1 MAGNKEQL
9 LSKIADLE
17 QQLVDRNN
25 ELAVFRA
32 ELNKTNEKLSLLLGK
47 IKKELKYSQDLQRYL
62 IPTEFPSIPGFEFSS
77 KYIAGEKE
85 GGDYFDIFPHDD
97 KSKFG
102 ILMASCSGYMISAL
116 LMSTLLKLSSLMET
130 KKNPNP
136 NQAVNAI
143 LTDLK
148 KEMGPDQSVDLMY
161 SVFDRKK
168 FELNYICMGD
178 VTALV
183 QRATDQKVIPFEEK
197 MPAITKKLNEELRV
211 GHLAINPNDRLVFAT
226 KGCHLVQG
234 QDHEHYGKARFLQS
248 IVSAPSRG
256 VHKLRN
262 KICFDIDGYQI
273 SERPN
278 RDMTIVVAEV
288 KDKVIKLA

>member
-1 MAGNKEQL
+1 MSKKEEHL

-25 ELAVFRA
+25 ELAVFRG
-32 ELNKTNEKLSLLLGK
+32 ELNKTNEKLSTLLTKLK
-47 IKKELKYSQDLQRYL
+47 YELKYSQELQRYL

-102 ILMASCSGYMISAL
+102 IIMASCSGYMLSAL
-116 LMSTLLKLSSLMET
+116 LMSTLLKISNLMET

-136 NQAVNAI
+136 KQAVKAI
-143 LTDLK
+143 LTDLQK
-148 KEMGPDQSVDLMY
+148 GMGPEQNVDLMY

-178 VTALV
+178 MIAVV
-183 QRATDQKVIPFEEK
+183 QKAADQKIIPFEEK
-197 MPAITKKLNEELRV
+197 MPAITSEFNNELKV
-211 GHLAINPNDRLVFAT
+211 GRLQINPNDRLVFAT

-234 QDHEHYGKARFLQS
+234 HDHEHYGKARFLQS
-248 IVSAPSRG
+248 IVNAPSRG

-262 KICFDIDGYQI
+262 KICFDIDSYQI
-273 SERPN
+273 SDRPD
-278 RDMTIVVAEV
+278 RDMTVVIAEV
-288 KDKVIKLA
+288 KDRVIKLA